1 MIKKMR
7 LRFILY
13 TMLVITVI
21 ILLIAG
27 IIFLGT
33 NREISHHRTALAVII
48 ILVLVFIGSIYISG
62 FAIKPIKK
70 AWQQQLDFTAD
81 ASHELRTP
89 LAVIRSN
96 LEIVLE
102 HPEKQVK
109 EQEKW
114 LNNVFTETERM
125 SKLVEELLT
134 LSKADTGEQNR
145 TYQGIPLSILVNDR
159 ICAYAAMA
167 EKQNIQLVNRV
178 PESLEIAGDPFHIS
192 RLFSILI
199 DNAIKHMNRP
209 GSLVVS
215 GYQKGRHINMEF
227 SDNGE
232 GIAEDDLNS
241 VFMRFYRGDKSRSR
255 KKDGFGLGLS
265 IAKLIVENHNGS
277 ISVSS
282 SPGVGTSVKII
293 FKSR

>member
-1 MIKKMR
+1 MIHKLR

-13 TMLVITVI
+13 TMLVISI
-21 ILLIAG
+21 IVLLIAG
-27 IIFLGT
+27 IILLGT
-33 NREISHHRTALAVII
+33 NREIPLHRIAFGVII
-48 ILVLVFIGSIYISG
+48 ILVLVFIGSIFISG

-109 EQEKW
+109 EQKKW
-114 LNNVFTETERM
+114 LNNVLEETERM

-134 LSKADTGEQNR
+134 LSKADTKDPNCHNQE
-145 TYQGIPLSILVNDR
+145 IPLCILANDR
-159 ICAYAAMA
+159 ISAYTAMA
-167 EKQNIQLVNRV
+167 HKHDIQLENRI
-178 PESLEIAGDPFHIS
+178 PEALTILGDPFRIS
-192 RLFSILI
+192 QLFSILI
-199 DNAIKHMNRP
+199 DNAIKYMNRP
-209 GSLVVS
+209 GSLVIS
-215 GYQKGRHINMEF
+215 GYQKGRHIYMDF

-232 GIAEDDLNS
+232 GILEDDLNQ

-265 IAKLIVENHNGS
+265 IAKLIVENHHGS
-277 ISVSS
+277 ISINS
-282 SPGVGTSVKII
+282 SPGIGTSVNIV
-293 FKSR
+293 F